1 MRRALWVFTLLLL
14 VTSLMLAACAA
25 EEGAE
30 GPTGPKGDPGP
41 PGPAG
46 SDGEPGP
53 TGSPGEDGANFEP
66 PVFVGSAA
74 CAECHEELSEVF
86 NQSGHPYKLTKVVDG
101 QAPDYPF
108 TEIPSPPEGYTWDD
122 ISYVIG
128 GYNWKARFIDQEG
141 FIITG
146 DEDATTQYNF
156 YNSDLDMGDNW
167 VAYHAGEEKP
177 YDCGSCH
184 TTGFSPEGNQDGL
197 PGLVGTWA
205 EAGIQ
210 CEECHGPGSAHIQ
223 HPMSYGMDIDRD
235 AAACGDCHFR
245 GVVEEVDASGGFIRH
260 HEQYEELF
268 QSKHLTIDCV
278 NCHDPHTGVIQ
289 LRETDAPQTT
299 RTECEDCHYKE
310 EQNFN
315 LRFHSFDCI
324 ECHMPQVTKS
334 ALGDPERFTGDIR
347 THLMA
352 IDPNQIEQFTED
364 GSQALS
370 QLGLNFACRHCHS
383 ESGIASLK
391 TDEEL
396 KDAANGI
403 HDPAPVEPEAP
414 EESLVF
420 ADSVSVEERDG
431 EYYAIV
437 KGNYSNS
444 CSMTS
449 SIEQEVEGSTISLDI
464 YSASPPGLVCASV
477 LTPFTQEVLLET
489 EGLEAGEYTVIV
501 NEGMATT
508 TFTLS

>member
-1 MRRALWVFTLLLL
+1 MRRALWIFALLLL
-14 VTSLMLAACAA
+14 VASLVLTACAGD
-25 EEGAE
+25 EGAE
-30 GPTGPKGDPGP
+30 GPPGSQGDPGP

-46 SDGEPGP
+46 TDGEPGP
-53 TGSPGEDGANFEP
+53 PGSPGEDGANFDP
-66 PVFVGSAA
+66 PVFVGSEA
-74 CAECHEELSEVF
+74 CSECHQELSEIF

-101 QAPDYPF
+101 QPPDYPF

-146 DEDATTQYNF
+146 DENATTQYNF
-156 YNSDLDMGDNW
+156 YNPDLDMGDNW

-177 YDCGSCH
+177 YTCGSCH
-184 TTGFSPEGNQDGL
+184 TTGFSPEGNQDGM

-205 EAGIQ
+205 EGGVQ
-210 CEECHGPGSAHIQ
+210 CEECHGPGSAHIR
-223 HPMSYGMDIDRD
+223 HPLSYGMDIDRD
-235 AAACGDCHFR
+235 SSACGDCHFR

-268 QSKHLTIDCV
+268 QSKHITIDCV
-278 NCHDPHTGVIQ
+278 VCHDPHTGVIQ

-299 RTECEDCHYKE
+299 RTECGDCHFKE

-315 LRFHSFDCI
+315 LRFHSIECI
-324 ECHMPQVTKS
+324 ECHMPRVTKS
-334 ALGDPERFTGDIR
+334 ALGDPEIFTGDIR

-352 IDPNQIEQFTED
+352 IDPNQIGQFTED

-383 ESGIASLK
+383 DEGMASPK
-391 TDEEL
+391 TDEVL

-403 HDPAPVEPEAP
+403 HSPPVEEPEAP
-414 EESLVF
+414 MESLAFV
-420 ADSVSVEERDG
+420 DSVAVEERDG

-437 KGNYSNS
+437 QGNYSDA
-444 CSMTS
+444 CSTTS
-449 SIEQEVEGSTISLDI
+449 SIEQEADGSTIELNVYTSR
-464 YSASPPGLVCASV
+464 PPGLACATV
-477 LTPFTQEVLLET
+477 LTPFTEEILLDT
-489 EGLEAGEYTVIV
+489 EGLDPGEYTVNV
-501 NEGMATT
+501 NDGMATT

>member
-1 MRRALWVFTLLLL
+1 MRRALWIFALLLL
-14 VTSLMLAACAA
+14 VASLALAACAG
-25 EEGAE
+25 EEGE
-30 GPTGPKGDPGP
+30 EGP
-41 PGPAG
+41 PGPQGDPGSPGPAG
-46 SDGEPGP
+46 ADGEPGP
-53 TGSPGEDGANFEP
+53 SGSPGEDGANFDA
-66 PVFVGSAA
+66 PVFVGSEA
-74 CAECHEELSEVF
+74 CSECHQELSEIF
-86 NQSGHPYKLTKVVDG
+86 NKSGHPYKLNKVIDG
-101 QAPDYPF
+101 QPPEYPF

-156 YNSDLDMGDNW
+156 YNRDLDMGDNW

-205 EAGIQ
+205 EGGIQ

-223 HPMSYGMDIDRD
+223 HPLSYGMDVDRD
-235 AAACGDCHFR
+235 SAACGDCHFR

-268 QSKHLTIDCV
+268 QSKHVTIDCV
-278 NCHDPHTGVIQ
+278 VCHDPHVGVIQ
-289 LRETDAPQTT
+289 LRETDARQTT
-299 RTECEDCHYKE
+299 RTECEDCHFKE

-315 LRFHSFDCI
+315 IDFHPSECI
-324 ECHMPQVTKS
+324 ECHMPRVTKS
-334 ALGDPERFTGDIR
+334 ALGNPELFTGDIR

-370 QLGLNFACRHCHS
+370 QIGLNFACRHCHG
-383 ESGIASLK
+383 EGGRASPK
-391 TDEEL
+391 TDGEL
-396 KDAANGI
+396 MDAARGI
-403 HDPAPVEPEAP
+403 HAPPAEEPEAP
-414 EESLVF
+414 MESLAFV
-420 ADSVSVEERDG
+420 DSVTAEERDG

-437 KGNYSNS
+437 QGNYSDA
-444 CSMTS
+444 CSTTS
-449 SIEQEVEGSTISLDI
+449 SVEQEVDGSTIELNVYTSR
-464 YSASPPGLVCASV
+464 PPGLVCASV
-477 LTPFTQEVLLET
+477 LTPFTEEILLDT
-489 EGLEAGEYTVIV
+489 EDLEPGEYTVIV
-501 NEGMATT
+501 NDGMATT